1 MVFVTATQERAQDT
15 TAPPRGGPLDRFFK
29 ISERGSTPIRELRGG
44 VVTFFTMVYIIV
56 LNPIILSSGKDMYGH
71 VLSFP
76 QLVTATALIA
86 MIMTL
91 LMGVGANLP
100 LAIAAGLG
108 LDSVVAFQI
117 APHMTWPDAMGLVVL
132 EGLGIV
138 VLVAVGLRQAI
149 LNAIPDALKHVI
161 GMGIGAFIMLIGF
174 VDAGFVAAGQ
184 GTPVQLGKTGVLSGW
199 PVVVF
204 LFGLGLTLVLLV
216 RKVKGALLYSILG
229 ATVLGIIINSV
240 AKVPA
245 KAWNLN
251 VPKVP
256 SKVVS
261 SPDFGLFGHFSIAG
275 GFVHAGVWTATIFAF
290 TLILSDFF
298 DAMGT
303 IIGVSGQAGLLD
315 ENGKLPSIGR
325 ALFIDGVAAVAGG
338 VGSASSNTCF
348 IESAS
353 GVEDGARTGLAN
365 VVTAALFGLSLFLT
379 PLAEVVPSEAAAPA
393 LVAVGLL
400 MLIKQWQSIPM
411 NDLSVAIPALLTL
424 FVMPFTYSIT
434 DGIGLG
440 FISYVVLQTAT
451 GKARRVHPLLWVVS
465 AIFVVYFAIS
475 PIESWLGVH

>member
-1 MVFVTATQERAQDT
+1 MTAVQERVPT
-15 TAPPRGGPLDRFFK
+15 SAPPRGVLDRFFK
-29 ISERGSTPIRELRGG
+29 ISERGSTTVRELRGG

-76 QLVTATALIA
+76 QLVTATTLIA
-86 MIMTL
+86 AIMTL
-91 LMGVGANLP
+91 IMGVGGNLP

-117 APHMTWPDAMGLVVL
+117 APHMSWPDAMGLVVL

-149 LNAIPDALKHVI
+149 LNAIPAALKSAI

-174 VDAGFVAAGQ
+174 VDGGFVATGS

-204 LFGLGLTLVLLV
+204 VFGLALTLILLV
-216 RKVKGALLYSILG
+216 RKVKAALLISIVS
-229 ATVLGIIINSV
+229 ASVLGIIINAV
-240 AKVPA
+240 ATVPA

-261 SPDFGLFGHFSIAG
+261 NPDFGLFGHFSLGG
-275 GFVHAGVWTATIFAF
+275 GFVHAGVWTATVFAF

-315 ENGKLPSIGR
+315 KEGKLPGIGR

-348 IESAS
+348 VESAS
-353 GVEDGARTGLAN
+353 GVEEGARTGLAN
-365 VVTAALFGLSLFLT
+365 VVTAALFGLALFLT

-400 MLIKQWQSIPM
+400 MLIKQWQTIPVG
-411 NDLSVAIPALLTL
+411 DWTVAIPAILTIM
-424 FVMPFTYSIT
+424 VQPFTYSIT
-434 DGIGLG
+434 DGIGVG
-440 FISYVVLQTAT
+440 FISYVLLQLVNRKKT
-451 GKARRVHPLLWVVS
+451 GVRARIHPLLWVVA
-465 AIFVVYFAIS
+465 AIFLVYFAIH
-475 PIESWLGVH
+475 PIEMGLGIH